1 MLSGGE
7 KQRAAIAR
15 AVIGRPDI
23 LLADEPTGN
32 VDPDLA
38 LRLVRLFAELNK
50 MGTTIILATHEL
62 PLLDSFPFPRMNL
75 QDGQILF
82 SEEARVAEFKMPKL
96 PAFAGFAN
104 RERNAAIVPERSV
117 AGRTLVLLIAIMTFL
132 SGVTLGGVVLVQKSA
147 IAWSSDVGREMTI
160 QIRPVEGEVMESNLR
175 TAVAL
180 AEATLGVA
188 AAHALTLEDSQKL
201 LEPWLGAGLDLTA
214 IDIPR
219 LVVVELADP
228 AEADIA
234 KLQRDLQA
242 VQGASLDTHAAWRQ
256 QLNVMAGTIVASG
269 LLVLS
274 LIVVATVLA
283 IVFATRGTMA
293 SNREIVDVLHFIGA
307 SNSFI
312 AGEFQGR
319 FLTIGFRGGIIGGLG
334 ALVFFLLVGVA
345 AGSMVPQEAGQQL
358 GILFGRF
365 ALGLDGMLGILATVP
380 VIAALTAITSRLTV
394 RRFLQRI
401 S

>member
-1 MLSGGE
+1 M
-7 KQRAAIAR
+7 AI
-15 AVIGRPDI
+15 
-23 LLADEPTGN
+23 E
-32 VDPDLA
+32 
-38 LRLVRLFAELNK
+38 FK
-50 MGTTIILATHEL
+50 
-62 PLLDSFPFPRMNL
+62 FPRFP
-75 QDGQILF
+75 GI
-82 SEEARVAEFKMPKL
+82 E
-96 PAFAGFAN
+96 N
-104 RERNAAIVPERSV
+104 RERAAPIVPERSV
-117 AGRTLVLLIAIMTFL
+117 SGRTLVLLIAIMTFL

-180 AEATLGVA
+180 AEATPGVA
-188 AAHALTLEDSQKL
+188 SARALSLDESQKL

-219 LVVVELADP
+219 LVVVQLADP
-228 AEADIA
+228 AEADIG
-234 KLQRDLQA
+234 KLERDLTA
-242 VQGASLDTHAAWRQ
+242 VKGASLDTHAAWRQ

-269 LLVLS
+269 LLVLA

-283 IVFATRGTMA
+283 IIFATRGTMA

-319 FLTIGFRGGIIGGLG
+319 FLNIGFRGGIVGGL
-334 ALVFFLLVGVA
+334 AAILFFILVGFVA
-345 AGSMVPQEAGQQL
+345 GGVVPAEANQQL
-358 GILFGRF
+358 GVLFGRF
-365 ALGLDGMLGILATVP
+365 ALGLDGIIGIAAVVP

-394 RRFLQRI
+394 RRFLTQT

>member
-1 MLSGGE
+1 L
-7 KQRAAIAR
+7 AI
-15 AVIGRPDI
+15 
-23 LLADEPTGN
+23 
-32 VDPDLA
+32 
-38 LRLVRLFAELNK
+38 
-50 MGTTIILATHEL
+50 
-62 PLLDSFPFPRMNL
+62 
-75 QDGQILF
+75 
-82 SEEARVAEFKMPKL
+82 EFKL
-96 PAFAGFAN
+96 PRFVGIEN
-104 RERNAAIVPERSV
+104 RERAAAIVPERSV
-117 AGRTLVLLIAIMTFL
+117 SGRTLVLLIAIMTFL

-160 QIRPVEGEVMESNLR
+160 QIRPVEGEVMDSNLR

-180 AEATLGVA
+180 AEATPGVA
-188 AAHALTLEDSQKL
+188 SARALTLDESQKL

-219 LVVVELADP
+219 LVVVQLADP
-228 AEADIA
+228 AEADIG
-234 KLQRDLQA
+234 KLERDLEA
-242 VQGASLDTHAAWRQ
+242 VKGASLDTHAAWRQ

-269 LLVLS
+269 LLVLT

-283 IVFATRGTMA
+283 IIFATRGTMA

-334 ALVFFLLVGVA
+334 ALIFFLLVGLA
-345 AGSMVPQEAGQQL
+345 AASMVPQEAGQQL

-365 ALGLDGMLGILATVP
+365 ALGLDGMFGILAVVP

-394 RRFLQRI
+394 RRFLQKT